1 MGESKYSEV
10 PSNETSDVHFDGVL
24 VQEVTPQTNTMNR
37 DGNDC
42 SEEESVRSQKRGAGV
57 LCGVLGC
64 LIGGPILAAVAA
76 VGGAHAT
83 QKDGCIGDSARAFG
97 DVALTAPF
105 PEQQKVRVHR
115 KLAAIV
121 PTLRESVRLALV
133 RKYDA
138 RTGTLGTGRGYTGIF
153 SSFCKNAMM

>member
-10 PSNETSDVHFDGVL
+10 QSKETSDVHFDGVL
-24 VQEVTPQTNTMNR
+24 VQEVTPQTHTMNR

-42 SEEESVRSQKRGAGV
+42 SEEESVRYQKRGAGV

-64 LIGGPILAAVAA
+64 LIGGPILGAVAA

-97 DVALTAPF
+97 DVALSVKDKAKEIDEKHDIKTKAKTTSK
-105 PEQQKVRVHR
+105 ELYTRTK
-115 KLAAIV
+115 AASK
-121 PTLRESVRLALV
+121 EFF
-133 RKYDA
+133 
-138 RTGTLGTGRGYTGIF
+138 RT
-153 SSFCKNAMM
+153 SN